1 MGVKGCER
9 VIPHLSLCL
18 LSIGLL
24 YIFGDRGVFEE
35 TSKGN
40 PVVSIILRSS
50 SVGGGRGFCG
60 SGLAARAMAS
70 HIERWLRAMVDFL

>member
-1 MGVKGCER
+1 MGGRKVAMAHEW
-9 VIPHLSLCL
+9 VISDRSLSL
-18 LSIGLL
+18 LSI
-24 YIFGDRGVFEE
+24 FGGRGVFEE

-50 SVGGGRGFCG
+50 IVGGGRGFCG
-60 SGLAARAMAS
+60 SGLAARPMAS

>member
-1 MGVKGCER
+1 MAGGVGGSGGHSA
-9 VIPHLSLCL
+9 ITDLSLGL
-18 LSIGLL
+18 LS
-24 YIFGDRGVFEE
+24 IFGDRGVFEE

-40 PVVSIILRSS
+40 PVGSIILRSS

-60 SGLAARAMAS
+60 SGLAARAMAI